1 MFGCLSN
8 EATTYMTTY
17 TEDPSDENLEAHSA
31 GEGSEDEHHGDD
43 GADQR
48 RSSRV
53 NILCRMKIF
62 HPSFGEKHVN
72 VRDVSDEGVYLLLDV
87 TTLPSMGS
95 VMQGQ
100 VQGLLEHAPML
111 SLKIV
116 RYDEDGVGLLLVD
129 DVE

>member
-1 MFGCLSN
+1 
-8 EATTYMTTY
+8 MTNY
-17 TEDPSDENLEAHSA
+17 TEGPSDKDLDPQAADKNSENDPHS
-31 GEGSEDEHHGDD
+31 GD

-48 RSSRV
+48 RSNRV

-100 VQGLLEHAPML
+100 VQGLLEHAPLL

>member
-1 MFGCLSN
+1 MKRL
-8 EATTYMTTY
+8 YMTIS
-17 TEDPSDENLEAHSA
+17 TEDPNDKDIASHSVDEDSGTEL
-31 GEGSEDEHHGDD
+31 HGGD

-48 RSSRV
+48 RSNRV

-62 HPSFGEKHVN
+62 HSSFGEKHVN

-87 TTLPSMGS
+87 TTLPGMGS
-95 VMQGQ
+95 ILQGQ

-111 SLKIV
+111 NLKIV

-129 DVE
+129 DAE